1 MPLPREIYAELEQVV
16 GPRYISD
23 RPWILAGV
31 RAPQPST
38 PVKPPSPEAVLLPGS
53 AEEVQQ
59 IVRICNRHGI
69 RFIATVSSL
78 IGFAYPN
85 GPGTIILQLKRMN
98 RLVEINAQDR
108 YAVIEPGVRHGQ
120 LRTELMRHGLSYPV
134 AAVGPGGSVLANFA
148 CASGDNHCQH
158 GSSRTN
164 RYLLGVE
171 WVTPEGELVR
181 LGSLGNDAGWFC
193 GDGPGPSL
201 RGLIKGFVGQWSGL
215 GVVTRIA
222 IGLDAWR
229 GPAVLPTEGR
239 SPSYRLRLD
248 PALHRAFVFKFPT
261 LDQLRDAIIAIG
273 EAEIAQAVLK
283 YFNVT
288 AALLATESA
297 NEFWDLWRSG
307 LFQRELARPLY
318 VFLSAF
324 SPEELEYEER
334 VLRDI
339 VAEFGGED
347 VDERIL
353 SIYRDNMDFYILV
366 GALQRVLR
374 LGGGWAP
381 AKLSGDSIGHVFEIG
396 KTIPEF
402 MQPFIEQ
409 GRVFDGPDN
418 WQVIPLEYGH
428 GAHIELLFLYDRRQ
442 ANWGQVPADFM
453 RASVQADIRNGHH
466 GTMPPRASAAGAA
479 LGPVYSNAHLWAG
492 RVKDA
497 LDPHRLANP
506 F

>member
-1 MPLPREIYAELEQVV
+1 MSLPRAVYAELEQVV

-23 RPWILAGV
+23 RPWVLAGV
-31 RAPQPST
+31 RAPQPNT

-69 RFIATVSSL
+69 RYIATVSSL
-78 IGFAYPN
+78 IGFAYPS

-148 CASGDNHCQH
+148 CSSGDNHCQH
-158 GSSRTN
+158 GASRTN
-164 RYLLGVE
+164 RYLLGIE
-171 WVTPEGELVR
+171 WVTPEGELLR
-181 LGSLGNDAGWFC
+181 LGSLANDAGWFSA
-193 GDGPGPSL
+193 DGPGPSL
-201 RGLIKGFVGQWSGL
+201 RGLIKGFVGQWGGL

-229 GPAVLPTEGR
+229 GPATLPTTGR
-239 SPSYRLRLD
+239 SPSYQLRLD
-248 PALHRAFVFKFPT
+248 PALHQAYVFKFPSIE
-261 LDQLRDAIIAIG
+261 QLRDAMIAIG

-283 YFNVT
+283 YFNAS

-297 NEFWDLWRSG
+297 NDFWELWRSG

-318 VFLSAF
+318 VYLSAF
-324 SPEELEYEER
+324 TPEEYAYEER

-353 SIYRDNMDFYILV
+353 RIYRDNMDFYILV

-381 AKLSGDSIGHVFEIG
+381 AKLSGDSIGHMIEVG
-396 KTIPEF
+396 KAIPEF
-402 MQPFIEQ
+402 MQAFIAQ
-409 GRVFDGPDN
+409 GRVFDAPDN

-428 GAHIELLFLYDRRQ
+428 GAHIELLFLYDRVQ
-442 ANWGQVPADFM
+442 ANWGQVPVDFM
-453 RASVQADIRNGHH
+453 RASMQADIRNGHH
-466 GTMPPRASAAGAA
+466 GTMPPRTAAAGAS
-479 LGPVYSNAHLWAG
+479 LGPLFSNAQLWAA

-497 LDPHRLANP
+497 FDPRLLANP